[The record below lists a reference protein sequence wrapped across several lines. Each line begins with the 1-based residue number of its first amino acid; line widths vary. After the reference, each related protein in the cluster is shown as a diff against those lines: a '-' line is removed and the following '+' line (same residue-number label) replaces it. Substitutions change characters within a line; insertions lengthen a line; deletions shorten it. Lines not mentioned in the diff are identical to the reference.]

1 MKRMAKKALKA
12 LIGEGGFLALRRR
25 YRALR
30 DGLRLLRA
38 SCYDARSYARG
49 SGLMRPQQ
57 SEALKAH
64 ILKSFHRIEK
74 GLALPA
80 PKPGFG
86 VDAVRL
92 LLDDLQHYQQP
103 GQTDWVLRAALQTLD
118 EYVAFNRSHGISMDW
133 VEQGLAALQA
143 RAGAGALDGERS
155 GGTLQVSRAILH
167 EAARLPFERFV
178 RSRHSVRQ
186 FAKQAVDAAL
196 IEQAVA
202 MARYAPS
209 VCNRSAG
216 HVYLV
221 EQADKAREL
230 LALQNGNRGFGDTA
244 GCLLVISCKAEAFHT
259 VGERYQGWIDGGLF
273 AMSLIY
279 ALHSLGLGSCCLN
292 WSVEPA
298 ADRALKRAA
307 GIPAGDSVIM
317 LLAVGHLPETLS
329 VARSARR
336 PVKEMLTR
344 I

>member
-1 MKRMAKKALKA
+1 MNALRA
-12 LIGEGGFLALRRR
+12 LIGERSFLAIRRH
-25 YRALR
+25 YRLLR
-30 DGLRLLRA
+30 DALRLLRA
-38 SCYDARSYARG
+38 SCYDTYTYARG
-49 SGLMRPQQ
+49 SGLLRSHQP
-57 SEALKAH
+57 ETLKTH

-86 VDAVRL
+86 VDAVRQ
-92 LLDDLQHYQQP
+92 LLDDLAHYLPP
-103 GQTDWVLRAALQTLD
+103 GSSDWVLRAAMQSLD
-118 EYVAFNRSHGISMDW
+118 EYVAFNQRHDVNVDW
-133 VEQGLAALQA
+133 VEQGLARLRA
-143 RAGAGALDGERS
+143 RAGAAVPASADSS
-155 GGTLQVSRAILH
+155 GGTLQLSRASLH
-167 EAARLPFERFV
+167 EAGKLPFERFV

-186 FAKQAVDAAL
+186 FAERAVDAAL
-196 IEQAVA
+196 IEQAVE
-202 MARYAPS
+202 MARFSPS

-221 EQADKAREL
+221 EGADKAREL

-244 GCLLVISCKAEAFHT
+244 GRILVITSRAEAFHT

-298 ADRALKRAA
+298 TDRALKRAA
-307 GIPAGDSVIM
+307 GIRPGDQVIM
-317 LLAVGHLPETLS
+317 LLAVGHLPEMLT

-336 PVKEMLTR
+336 PVEEVLTR